1 MLSKMDIIMD
11 IRVYLFPANYAL
23 IILSRPTADSSALVD
38 SLYSFITQ
46 IITSMTSGC
55 DIPL

>member
-1 MLSKMDIIMD
+1 MDIIMD

>member
-1 MLSKMDIIMD
+1 MDVIMD
-11 IRVYLFPANYAL
+11 IRVYLFLCDYAL
-23 IILSRPTADSSALVD
+23 IILSRPTAHSSALVD

-55 DIPL
+55 DFPL